1 MKELSSYSYDEEKL
15 KKQLDYVLSN
25 SPFYKKKFGDIS
37 VQEALESF
45 YDLPFTYKTEI
56 LQDQKEYPP
65 YGSNLCVSPSKLV
78 RIHKTSG
85 TTNKPVIIALTR
97 NDINHILNVGKKC
110 FEASGLREDDTV
122 VHCLNYNM
130 WAGGLT
136 DHLSL
141 EETGATVIPFGVGH
155 SENLLQT
162 MMDLNVTA
170 IHCTPS
176 YLSKLEEILD
186 REFHKKPKDL
196 GLRLG
201 LLGAES
207 GLQNPNFRHKIEN
220 DWGFKAMNANY
231 GMSEVLSMVA
241 SECELQT
248 GLHFRADEFI
258 YVEIIDESGKSL
270 PIAKGTTGELVFT
283 NMMKEAQPLIRYRT
297 GDVVRVTEEKCECGY
312 SGMLFEIVGRSDDMI
327 VVKGLNVFVSAI
339 EKVLQEHL
347 DVISTEYRILVNKT
361 DPIEDIV
368 IQVEGLQHDMEKNQT
383 IEKML
388 KNELRNKI
396 NINCEI
402 QILSND
408 TLQRTEGK
416 TKHLL
421 RVL

>member
-1 MKELSSYSYDEEKL
+1 MEKYSYDAEKL
-15 KKQLDYVLSN
+15 EKQLEYVLEKSA
-25 SPFYKKKFGDIS
+25 FYKNKFGSMSAKDA
-37 VQEALESF
+37 VKSF
-45 YDLPFTYKTEI
+45 EELPFTYKSEI
-56 LQDQKEYPP
+56 LKDQEAFPP
-65 YGSNLCVSPSKLV
+65 YGSNLCVGVEQLC

-85 TTNKPVIIALTR
+85 TTNKPVIIALTK
-97 NDINHILNVGKKC
+97 NDVKNVLKVGKNC
-110 FEASGLREDDTV
+110 FETSGLRQSDTV

-162 MMDLNVTA
+162 MIDLDVTA

-186 REFHKKPKDL
+186 KEFQKKPKDL

-258 YVEIIDESGKSL
+258 YVEIIDENGKSL
-270 PIAKGTTGELVFT
+270 PVEKGTTGELIFT
-283 NMMKEAQPLIRYRT
+283 NLDKEAQPLIRYRT
-297 GDVVRVTEEKCECGY
+297 GDVVRVTEEKCKCGY
-312 SGMLFEIVGRSDDMI
+312 SGMLFEIIGRSDDMI

-347 DVISTEYRILVNKT
+347 DVIATEYRILVNKT

-368 IQVEGLQHDMEKNQT
+368 IQVEGLEHDLEKNFV

-402 QILSND
+402 QILSKD

-421 RVL
+421 RIL